1 MNKMSETPLPLDR
14 FVAEETSELIDL
26 RAIGRAFRKH
36 IVPVFLVS
44 ILAIAATAAV
54 YFITTPSYLATATM
68 VVERQA
74 QDVVPVNS
82 DTPALTTDS
91 PTVDTT
97 VEILQSPFIA
107 GRVVDA
113 LKLVDEPEFN
123 PGLLEVGAVPP
134 STAAQQLAA
143 RDRAIRILG
152 GSLGV
157 QREGVSY
164 AIAVQYTSENPK
176 MAANISNATIDEY
189 LLTRVEGEEG
199 TTQRSADLLETRL
212 EELRGEVLAAESQ
225 VAQYRSD
232 EGLFAATD
240 VSSITQ
246 QELSVLNNQLAEA
259 RAAEAVANARL
270 STARSQVAQG
280 LTGESLGAALESE
293 VVGALRGQRATASA
307 EVANMTTRYGARHP
321 SLINAQSQL
330 ADIDVQIGAE
340 VERIVA
346 SLKTEA
352 TAARG
357 RTSSIA
363 SSIAGLQNRLAVDSD
378 ASVRLSELERNAAS
392 ARELY
397 QGFLDRYKESV
408 ARQGTETSGAKEV
421 SRAAIPAMPISPNP
435 LLYIAIAL
443 VAAGA
448 SSTAVVAGREFM
460 ESGLRTAADIEKR
473 LGVSALGSIPEIG
486 SLPEVKKSREPIAWP
501 PQFLIDHPKSAF
513 SEAFRALKTSLVMA
527 PGGRSSARQ
536 QTKIISVTSAL
547 PGEGKT
553 SSSICLASAA
563 ARSGIRTLLVD
574 CDSRRQA
581 SSRSLAKSITHGLT
595 DVLNGEASLQQ
606 AVVHDEDSGV
616 YFLGQKPDEDTP
628 FDLMGSQAMA
638 DLLEELRGQF
648 QFVVLDTAP
657 VLPVAES
664 RMLAALA
671 DMVVFLVH
679 WKKTPAKAAEIALH
693 QLDGVGANIAGVVL
707 SRVDVVEQARTGFGD
722 AGLYFKQYKEYYA

>member
-1 MNKMSETPLPLDR
+1 MNKMTDTPLPLDR
-14 FVAEETSELIDL
+14 FIVEEGNELIDL

-36 IVPVFLVS
+36 IIPVALVS
-44 ILAIAATAAV
+44 ALVIIATALV
-54 YFITTPSYLATATM
+54 YFMTTPSYLATATM

-74 QDVVPVNS
+74 QEVVPVDG

-91 PTVDTT
+91 PTVDTA

-113 LKLVDEPEFN
+113 LKLVENPEFN
-123 PGLLEVGAVPP
+123 PVLLKTGV
-134 STAAQQLAA
+134 QLPKSSDQEQVA

-152 GSLGV
+152 GSLTV
-157 QREGVSY
+157 QREGASY
-164 AIAVQYTSENPK
+164 AIAVRYVSENPK
-176 MAANISNATIDEY
+176 MAANIANAAIDEY
-189 LLTRVEGEEG
+189 LLTRVEGEQG
-199 TTQRSADLLETRL
+199 ATQRNTDLLETRL
-212 EELRGEVLAAESQ
+212 EELRGEVLAAEEQ
-225 VAQYRSD
+225 VAGYRSD

-246 QELSVLNNQLAEA
+246 QELSVLNTQLAEA
-259 RAAEAVANARL
+259 RAAEAAANSRL
-270 STARSQVAQG
+270 STAQSQMSQG
-280 LTGESLGAALESE
+280 LSGESLGAALESE
-293 VVGALRGQRATASA
+293 VVGALRAQRAVASA
-307 EVANMTTRYGARHP
+307 EVANLTTRYGPRHP
-321 SLINAQSQL
+321 SLIKAQSQL
-330 ADIDVQIGAE
+330 ADIDVQISAE
-340 VERIVA
+340 VGRIVA

-352 TAARG
+352 SAARG

-397 QGFLDRYKESV
+397 QGFLDRYKGSV

-421 SRAAIPAMPISPNP
+421 SRAAIPVAPISPNP
-435 LLYIAIAL
+435 LLFVAIAL
-443 VAAGA
+443 LAAAA
-448 SSTAVVAGREFM
+448 SSSAVVAGREFL
-460 ESGLRTAADIEKR
+460 ESGLRTAEAVEQR
-473 LGVSALGSIPEIG
+473 LKVNALGSIPEIG
-486 SLPEVKKSREPIAWP
+486 SLPEVRKSDDRNPWP

-513 SEAFRALKTSLVMA
+513 AEAFRALKTTIAMA
-527 PGGRSSARQ
+527 PGRH

-553 SSSICLASAA
+553 SSAICLANAA

-581 SSRSLAKSITHGLT
+581 SSRSLAKSISYGLT
-595 DVLNGEASLQQ
+595 DVLNGESTLSQ
-606 AVVHDEDSGV
+606 AIVHDEDSGV

-628 FDLMGSQAMA
+628 FDLMGSEIMS
-638 DLLEELRGQF
+638 DLLKQLRGQF

-671 DMVVFLVH
+671 DIVVFLVQ

-693 QLDGVGANIAGVVL
+693 QLDDVGANIAGVVL
-707 SRVDVVEQARTGFGD
+707 SRVDVIEQARTGFGD
-722 AGLYFKQYKEYYA
+722 AGLYFKRYKEYYT

>member
-1 MNKMSETPLPLDR
+1 MNKMSDTPLPLDR
-14 FVAEETSELIDL
+14 FVAEESSELIDL

-36 IVPVFLVS
+36 LIPVFLVS
-44 ILAIAATAAV
+44 ILALAATAAA
-54 YFITTPSYLATATM
+54 YFLTTPSYLATATM

-74 QDVVPVNS
+74 QDVIPVETDS
-82 DTPALTTDS
+82 PALTTDS

-113 LKLVDEPEFN
+113 LKLVQEPEFN
-123 PGLLEVGAVPP
+123 PALLKEGASPP
-134 STAAQQLAA
+134 TTAAEQRVA

-152 GSLGV
+152 SALKV

-164 AIAVQYTSENPK
+164 AIAVRYTSENPK
-176 MAANISNATIDEY
+176 MAANIANATIDEY
-189 LLTRVEGEEG
+189 LLTRLEGEAG
-199 TTQRSADLLETRL
+199 STQRSADLLETRL
-212 EELRGEVLAAESQ
+212 EELRGEVLAAEAQ
-225 VAQYRSD
+225 VAQYRSE

-259 RAAEAVANARL
+259 RAAEAVANSRL
-270 STARSQVAQG
+270 ATARSQVSQG

-293 VVGALRGQRATASA
+293 VVGALRSQRATASA
-307 EVANMTTRYGARHP
+307 EVANLTTRYGPRHP
-321 SLINAQSQL
+321 SLIEAQSQL

-346 SLKTEA
+346 SLNTEA

-357 RTSSIA
+357 RTASIA

-435 LLYIAIAL
+435 LLYIAVAF

-448 SSTAVVAGREFM
+448 CSTAVVAGREFM
-460 ESGLRTAADIEKR
+460 ENGLRTAADIEKR
-473 LGVSALGSIPEIG
+473 LQVSALGSIPEIG
-486 SLPEVKKSREPIAWP
+486 SLPEVRKSREPIPWP
-501 PQFLIDHPKSAF
+501 PQFLIEHPKSAF
-513 SEAFRALKTSLVMA
+513 AEAFRALKTSLVMA
-527 PGGRSSARQ
+527 PAGRSAAQR
-536 QTKIISVTSAL
+536 QTKIISITSAL

-553 SSSICLASAA
+553 SSAICLASAA

-581 SSRSLAKSITHGLT
+581 SSRSLAKSIKHGLT
-595 DVLNGEASLQQ
+595 AVLNGEASLQQ
-606 AVVHDEDSGV
+606 AIVHDEDSGT
-616 YFLGQKPDEDTP
+616 YFLGQKPDEETP
-628 FDLMGSQAMA
+628 FDLMGSQAMT

-671 DMVVFLVH
+671 DLVLFLVQ
-679 WKKTPAKAAEIALH
+679 WKKTPAKAAEIGLH

>member
-14 FVAEETSELIDL
+14 FVVEEGNELLDL

-36 IVPVFLVS
+36 IVPVILVS
-44 ILAIAATAAV
+44 ALAMIATATV
-54 YFITTPSYLATATM
+54 YFMTPPSYLATATM

-74 QDVVPVNS
+74 EEVVPVNS

-113 LKLVDEPEFN
+113 LKLTEEPEFN
-123 PGLLEVGAVPP
+123 PALLKTNGQGPQTSE
-134 STAAQQLAA
+134 QQQAA

-152 GSLGV
+152 GSLTV

-164 AIAVQYTSENPK
+164 AIAVRYESEDPK
-176 MAANISNATIDEY
+176 MAANIANATIDEY
-189 LLTRVEGEEG
+189 LLTQVEGEQG
-199 TTQRSADLLETRL
+199 STQRSADLLETRL
-212 EELRGEVLAAESQ
+212 EELRGEVLAAEAQ
-225 VAQYRSD
+225 VARYRSD

-246 QELSVLNNQLAEA
+246 QELSVLNTQLAEA
-259 RAAEAVANARL
+259 RAAEAAANARL
-270 STARSQVAQG
+270 STARAQMSQG
-280 LTGESLGAALESE
+280 LSGESLGVALESE
-293 VVGALRGQRATASA
+293 VVGALRAQRSVASA
-307 EVANMTTRYGARHP
+307 EVANLSTRYGPRHP
-321 SLINAQSQL
+321 SLIKAQSQL
-330 ADIDVQIGAE
+330 ADIDTQIAAE
-340 VERIVA
+340 VGRIVS

-352 TAARG
+352 SAASG

-408 ARQGTETSGAKEV
+408 ARQGTESSGAKEV
-421 SRAAIPAMPISPNP
+421 SRAAIPVLPVSPNP
-435 LLYIAIAL
+435 LLYVAIAL

-448 SSTAVVAGREFM
+448 SSTAVVAGREFL
-460 ESGLRTAADIEKR
+460 ENGLRTAEAIEKR
-473 LGVSALGSIPEIG
+473 LKINALGSIPEIN
-486 SLPEVKKSREPIAWP
+486 SLPEVKKSGDPKPWP

-513 SEAFRALKTSLVMA
+513 AEAFRALKTTLAMA
-527 PGGRSSARQ
+527 PGRHK
-536 QTKIISVTSAL
+536 TKIISVTSAL

-553 SSSICLASAA
+553 SSAICLAGAA
-563 ARSGIRTLLVD
+563 ARSDIRTLLVD

-581 SSRSLAKSITHGLT
+581 SSRSLAKSITYGLT
-595 DVLNGEASLQQ
+595 DVLNGEAALSQ
-606 AVVHDEDSGV
+606 AVVHDKDSGV

-628 FDLMGSQAMA
+628 FDLMGSEAMS
-638 DLLEELRGQF
+638 DLLKELRGQF

-671 DMVVFLVH
+671 DMVVFLVQ

-693 QLDGVGANIAGVVL
+693 QLDDVGANVSGVVL
-707 SRVDVVEQARTGFGD
+707 SRVDVIEQARTGFGD
-722 AGLYFKQYKEYYA
+722 AGLYFKRYKEYYA

>member
-14 FVAEETSELIDL
+14 FVVEESNELIDL

-36 IVPVFLVS
+36 WVPVIIVS
-44 ILAIAATAAV
+44 SLALIVTASA
-54 YFITTPSYLATATM
+54 YFMTTPSYLATATM

-74 QDVVPVNS
+74 QEVVPVDS
-82 DTPALTTDS
+82 DTPTLTTDS
-91 PTVDTT
+91 PTVDTA

-113 LKLVDEPEFN
+113 LKLTEEPEFN
-123 PGLLEVGAVPP
+123 PALLNMAKISVQSP
-134 STAAQQLAA
+134 AQQLAA

-152 GSLGV
+152 GSLSV

-164 AIAVQYTSENPK
+164 AIAVRYASENPK
-176 MAANISNATIDEY
+176 MAANIANATIDEY

-199 TTQRSADLLETRL
+199 STQRSTDLLESRL
-212 EELRGEVLAAESQ
+212 EELRGEVLAAEVD
-225 VAQYRSD
+225 VAQYRSQ

-246 QELSVLNNQLAEA
+246 QELSVLNTQLAEA
-259 RAAEAVANARL
+259 RAAEAAANARL
-270 STARSQVAQG
+270 STARSQMSQG
-280 LTGESLGAALESE
+280 FSGESLGAALESE
-293 VVGALRGQRATASA
+293 VVGALRAQRSVASA
-307 EVANMTTRYGARHP
+307 EVANLTTRYGPRHP
-321 SLINAQSQL
+321 SLIKAQSQL
-330 ADIDVQIGAE
+330 ADIDLQIGGE

-352 TAARG
+352 SAASG

-378 ASVRLSELERNAAS
+378 ASVRLSELDRNAAS

-421 SRAAIPAMPISPNP
+421 SRAAIPVLPISPAP
-435 LLYIAIAL
+435 LLFVAIAL

-448 SSTAVVAGREFM
+448 SSTAVVAGREFL
-460 ESGLRTAADIEKR
+460 ENGLRTADAVEKR
-473 LGVSALGSIPEIG
+473 LKVNALGSIPEIG
-486 SLPEVKKSREPIAWP
+486 SLPEVRKSDDRKPWP
-501 PQFLIDHPKSAF
+501 PQFLLDHPKSAF
-513 SEAFRALKTSLVMA
+513 AEAFRALKTTLVMA
-527 PGGRSSARQ
+527 PGAH
-536 QTKIISVTSAL
+536 QTKIISLTSAL

-553 SSSICLASAA
+553 SSAICLASSA

-581 SSRSLAKSITHGLT
+581 SSRSLAKSISCGLT
-595 DVLNGEASLQQ
+595 DVLNGKALLSQ
-606 AVVHDEDSGV
+606 AIVHDDDSGV
-616 YFLGQKPDEDTP
+616 YFLGQKPDEETP
-628 FDLMGSQAMA
+628 FDLMGSEAMS
-638 DLLEELRGQF
+638 DLLTELRGQF

-671 DMVVFLVH
+671 DIVIFLVQ
-679 WKKTPAKAAEIALH
+679 WKETPAKAAEIGLH
-693 QLDGVGANIAGVVL
+693 QLDAVGANVAGVVL

-722 AGLYFKQYKEYYA
+722 AGLYFKRYKEYYA

>member
-1 MNKMSETPLPLDR
+1 MNKMSDTPLPLDR
-14 FVAEETSELIDL
+14 FVVEESSELIDL

-36 IVPVFLVS
+36 WVPVVVMSL
-44 ILAIAATAAV
+44 LAIGATAAV
-54 YFITTPSYLATATM
+54 YFMTTPSYLATATM
-68 VVERQA
+68 VVERQS

-82 DTPALTTDS
+82 ETPALTTDS

-113 LKLVDEPEFN
+113 LKLVEDPEFN
-123 PGLLEVGAVPP
+123 PALLNVDGQLPKTPE
-134 STAAQQLAA
+134 QQLAA

-152 GSLGV
+152 GSLSV

-164 AIAVQYTSENPK
+164 AIAVRYASEDPK
-176 MAANISNATIDEY
+176 VAANIANATIDEY
-189 LLTRVEGEEG
+189 LLTRVEGEQG
-199 TTQRSADLLETRL
+199 STQRSADLLETRL
-212 EELRGEVLAAESQ
+212 EELRGEVLAAEGQ
-225 VAQYRSD
+225 VAQYRSQ

-246 QELSVLNNQLAEA
+246 QELSVLNTQLAEA
-259 RAAEAVANARL
+259 RAAEAAANARL
-270 STARSQVAQG
+270 STARSQMSQG
-280 LTGESLGAALESE
+280 FSGESLGAALESE
-293 VVGALRGQRATASA
+293 VVGALRAQRSVASA
-307 EVANMTTRYGARHP
+307 EVANLTTRYGPRHP
-321 SLINAQSQL
+321 SLIKAQSQL

-352 TAARG
+352 SAAGG

-421 SRAAIPAMPISPNP
+421 SRAAIPVLPISPNP

-448 SSTAVVAGREFM
+448 SSTAVVAGREFL
-460 ESGLRTAADIEKR
+460 ENGLRTAEAVEKR
-473 LGVSALGSIPEIG
+473 LKINALGSIPEIG
-486 SLPEVKKSREPIAWP
+486 SLPEIRKSREPVAWP

-513 SEAFRALKTSLVMA
+513 AEAFRALKTTLVMT
-527 PGGRSSARQ
+527 PGPQR
-536 QTKIISVTSAL
+536 TKIISVTSAL

-553 SSSICLASAA
+553 SSAICLASAA
-563 ARSGIRTLLVD
+563 ARSGIRTILID

-581 SSRSLAKSITHGLT
+581 SSRSLAKSISYGLT
-595 DVLNGEASLQQ
+595 DVLNNDATMAQ
-606 AVVHDEDSGV
+606 AIVHDEDSGV

-628 FDLMGSQAMA
+628 FDLMGSEAMA
-638 DLLEELRGQF
+638 ELLQELRGQF

-671 DMVVFLVH
+671 DIVIFLVQ
-679 WKKTPAKAAEIALH
+679 WKKTPAKAAEIGLR
-693 QLDGVGANIAGVVL
+693 QLDDVGANVAGVVL

-722 AGLYFKQYKEYYA
+722 AGLYFKRYKEYYT

>member
-1 MNKMSETPLPLDR
+1 MNKMSDTPLPLDR
-14 FVAEETSELIDL
+14 FVVEEGNELIDL

-36 IVPVFLVS
+36 IIPVALVS
-44 ILAIAATAAV
+44 ALAIIVTAIV
-54 YFITTPSYLATATM
+54 YLMATPSYLATATM
-68 VVERQA
+68 MVERQA
-74 QDVVPVNS
+74 QEVVPVDS

-113 LKLVDEPEFN
+113 LKLVEEPEFN
-123 PGLLEVGAVPP
+123 PALLRTDP
-134 STAAQQLAA
+134 QLPKSSKQDQVA

-152 GSLGV
+152 GALTV

-164 AIAVQYTSENPK
+164 AIAVRYASQNPK
-176 MAANISNATIDEY
+176 LAANIANAAIDEY
-189 LLTRVEGEEG
+189 LLTRVEGEQG
-199 TTQRSADLLETRL
+199 ATQRNTDLLETRL
-212 EELRGEVLAAESQ
+212 EELRAEVLAAEEQ
-225 VAQYRSD
+225 VAGYRSD

-246 QELSVLNNQLAEA
+246 QELSVLNTQLAEA
-259 RAAEAVANARL
+259 RAAEAAANSRL
-270 STARSQVAQG
+270 STARSQMSQG
-280 LTGESLGAALESE
+280 LSGESLGAALESQ
-293 VVGALRGQRATASA
+293 VVGALRAQRAVASA
-307 EVANMTTRYGARHP
+307 EVANLTTRYGPRHP
-321 SLINAQSQL
+321 SLIKAQSQL
-330 ADIDVQIGAE
+330 ADVDIQISAE
-340 VERIVA
+340 VGRIVA

-352 TAARG
+352 SAARG

-378 ASVRLSELERNAAS
+378 ASVRLSELDRNAAS

-421 SRAAIPAMPISPNP
+421 SRAAIPVVPISPNP
-435 LLYIAIAL
+435 LLFVAIAL

-448 SSTAVVAGREFM
+448 SSSAVVAGREFL
-460 ESGLRTAADIEKR
+460 ENGLRTAEAVERR
-473 LGVSALGSIPEIG
+473 LKVNALGSIPEIG
-486 SLPEVKKSREPIAWP
+486 SLPEVRKSDDRNPWP

-513 SEAFRALKTSLVMA
+513 AEAFRALKTTIAMA
-527 PGGRSSARQ
+527 PGRH

-553 SSSICLASAA
+553 SSAICLANAA

-581 SSRSLAKSITHGLT
+581 SSRSLAKSITCGLT
-595 DVLNGEASLQQ
+595 DVLNGESTLSQ
-606 AVVHDEDSGV
+606 AIVHDEDSGV

-628 FDLMGSQAMA
+628 FDLMGSEIMS
-638 DLLEELRGQF
+638 DLLKQLRGQF

-671 DMVVFLVH
+671 DIVVFLVQ
-679 WKKTPAKAAEIALH
+679 WKKTPAKAAEIALN
-693 QLDGVGANIAGVVL
+693 QLDDVGANVAGVVL
-707 SRVDVVEQARTGFGD
+707 SRVDVIEQARTGFGD
-722 AGLYFKQYKEYYA
+722 AGLYFKRYKEYYT

>member
-14 FVAEETSELIDL
+14 FVVEESNELIDL

-36 IVPVFLVS
+36 WVPVIIVS
-44 ILAIAATAAV
+44 SLALIVTASA
-54 YFITTPSYLATATM
+54 YFMTTPSYLATATM

-74 QDVVPVNS
+74 QEVVPVDS
-82 DTPALTTDS
+82 DSPALTTDS
-91 PTVDTT
+91 PTVDTA

-113 LKLVDEPEFN
+113 LKLTEEPEFN
-123 PGLLEVGAVPP
+123 PALLDMV
-134 STAAQQLAA
+134 STSVQSPAQQLAA

-152 GSLGV
+152 GSLSV

-164 AIAVQYTSENPK
+164 AIAVRYASENPK
-176 MAANISNATIDEY
+176 MAANIANATIDEY

-199 TTQRSADLLETRL
+199 STQRNTDLLESRL

-225 VAQYRSD
+225 VAQYRSQ

-246 QELSVLNNQLAEA
+246 QELSVLNTQLAEA
-259 RAAEAVANARL
+259 RAAEAAANARL
-270 STARSQVAQG
+270 STARSQMAQG
-280 LTGESLGAALESE
+280 FSGESLGAALESE
-293 VVGALRGQRATASA
+293 VVGALRAQRSVASA
-307 EVANMTTRYGARHP
+307 EVANLTTRYGPRHP
-321 SLINAQSQL
+321 SLIKAQSQL
-330 ADIDVQIGAE
+330 ADVDVQIGGE

-352 TAARG
+352 SAARG

-378 ASVRLSELERNAAS
+378 ASVRLSELDRNAAS

-421 SRAAIPAMPISPNP
+421 SRAAIPVLPISPAP
-435 LLYIAIAL
+435 LLFVAIAL

-448 SSTAVVAGREFM
+448 SSTAVVAGREFL
-460 ESGLRTAADIEKR
+460 ENGLRTADAVEKR
-473 LGVSALGSIPEIG
+473 LKVNALGSIPEIG
-486 SLPEVKKSREPIAWP
+486 SLPEVRKSDDRKPWP

-513 SEAFRALKTSLVMA
+513 AEAFRALKTTLVMA
-527 PGGRSSARQ
+527 PGAH
-536 QTKIISVTSAL
+536 QTKIISLTSAL

-553 SSSICLASAA
+553 SSAICLASSA

-581 SSRSLAKSITHGLT
+581 SSRSLAKSISCGLT
-595 DVLNGEASLQQ
+595 DVLNGKASLSQ
-606 AVVHDEDSGV
+606 AIVHDEDSGV
-616 YFLGQKPDEDTP
+616 YFLGQKPDEETP
-628 FDLMGSQAMA
+628 FDLMGSEAMS
-638 DLLEELRGQF
+638 DLLTELRGQF

-671 DMVVFLVH
+671 DIVIFLVQ
-679 WKKTPAKAAEIALH
+679 WKETPAKAAEIGLH
-693 QLDGVGANIAGVVL
+693 QLDAVGANVAGVVL

-722 AGLYFKQYKEYYA
+722 AGLYFKRYKEYYA

>member
-1 MNKMSETPLPLDR
+1 MNKMSDTPLPLDR
-14 FVAEETSELIDL
+14 FVVEESSELIDL

-36 IVPVFLVS
+36 WVPVIIMSL
-44 ILAIAATAAV
+44 LAIAATAAV
-54 YFITTPSYLATATM
+54 YFMTTPSYLATATM

-82 DTPALTTDS
+82 ETPALTTDS

-113 LKLVDEPEFN
+113 LKLAEDPEFN
-123 PGLLEVGAVPP
+123 PTLLDVDGQLPKTPE
-134 STAAQQLAA
+134 QQLAA

-152 GSLGV
+152 GSLSI

-164 AIAVQYTSENPK
+164 AIGVRYASENPK
-176 MAANISNATIDEY
+176 MAANIANATIDEY
-189 LLTRVEGEEG
+189 LLTRVEGEQG
-199 TTQRSADLLETRL
+199 STQRSADLLETRL
-212 EELRGEVLAAESQ
+212 EELRGEVLAAEAQ
-225 VAQYRSD
+225 VAQYRSQ

-246 QELSVLNNQLAEA
+246 QELSVLNTQLAEA
-259 RAAEAVANARL
+259 RAAEAAANARL
-270 STARSQVAQG
+270 STARSQMSQG
-280 LTGESLGAALESE
+280 FSGESLGAALESE
-293 VVGALRGQRATASA
+293 VVGALRAQRSVASA
-307 EVANMTTRYGARHP
+307 EVANLTTRYGPRHP
-321 SLINAQSQL
+321 SLIKAQSQL
-330 ADIDVQIGAE
+330 ADIDIQIGAE
-340 VERIVA
+340 VGRIVA

-352 TAARG
+352 SAAGG

-363 SSIAGLQNRLAVDSD
+363 SSIGGLQNRLAVDSD

-421 SRAAIPAMPISPNP
+421 SRAAIPVLPISPNP

-448 SSTAVVAGREFM
+448 SSTAVVAGREFL
-460 ESGLRTAADIEKR
+460 ENGLRTAEAVEKR
-473 LGVSALGSIPEIG
+473 LKISALGSIPEIS
-486 SLPEVKKSREPIAWP
+486 SLPEVRKSREPVAWP
-501 PQFLIDHPKSAF
+501 PQFLIDHPQSAF
-513 SEAFRALKTSLVMA
+513 AEAFRALKTTLVMA
-527 PGGRSSARQ
+527 SGRQR
-536 QTKIISVTSAL
+536 TKIISVTSAL

-553 SSSICLASAA
+553 SSAICLASAA
-563 ARSGIRTLLVD
+563 ARSGIRTILID

-581 SSRSLAKSITHGLT
+581 SSRSLAKSIRYGLT
-595 DVLNGEASLQQ
+595 DVLNRESTMAQ
-606 AVVHDEDSGV
+606 AIMHDEDSGV
-616 YFLGQKPDEDTP
+616 YFLGQKPDQDTP
-628 FDLMGSQAMA
+628 FDLMGSEAMSE
-638 DLLEELRGQF
+638 LLQELRGQF

-671 DMVVFLVH
+671 DVVIFLVQ
-679 WKKTPAKAAEIALH
+679 WKKTPAKAAEIGLR
-693 QLDGVGANIAGVVL
+693 QLDDVGANVAGVVL
-707 SRVDVVEQARTGFGD
+707 TRVDVVEQARTGFGD
-722 AGLYFKQYKEYYA
+722 AGLYFKRYKEYYT